1 MQARHVTC
9 NACNRLCWPVWTRQP
24 GCVEMNRGKI
34 IHEKLFFFVVIIFF
48 YFFVQGQV
56 SSDGLVVAR
65 KDTTWFDKGL
75 AEWISA

>member
-1 MQARHVTC
+1 M
-9 NACNRLCWPVWTRQP
+9 
-24 GCVEMNRGKI
+24 EMNRGKI